1 MFVERRVDKEIRD
14 MLQRIDCRVFV
25 VCVAVSS
32 LLGAACATGD
42 EEPLGVG
49 TRQVPLIT
57 AVDAVPGQ
65 YIVVLER
72 AAPAMSLASVQVLA
86 SRVQARADSRLLRTY
101 SVLPAFAAR
110 LSPAALDEIRRDP
123 AVAYVE
129 EDGRASVVAVHD
141 VGSGPDGLDRIDQR
155 VLPRDGQYDDH
166 DNDGAGVHAYV
177 VDTGIRSTH
186 AEFTGRIGSMSD
198 FVDDGRAGEDCHG
211 HGSHVASTVAGA
223 RYGVAK
229 AATLHAVRVLDCNGS
244 GSFSGVIAGVDHVG
258 TDCASRGG
266 PCVANMSLG
275 GGFSQAVNDAVAG
288 AVEAGVAFAVAAG
301 NENQNACSTSPAS
314 EPVAITV
321 GAVDD
326 SDKRASF
333 SNFGTCVD
341 IFAPGVSIL
350 GAAIDSDS
358 ATQSIS
364 GTSMASPH
372 VAGVMASFLGANPDA
387 TPADVEAA
395 LETVAGQGCVAS
407 PGTGSP
413 NLLLHDDFDAEP
425 YQCSG
430 GSPPPPDNSCQGYCG
445 DRAPSGCYC
454 DVVCS
459 IFGDC
464 CPDKRR
470 ICR

>member
-1 MFVERRVDKEIRD
+1 
-14 MLQRIDCRVFV
+14 MLQRIDCRGFV
-25 VCVAVSS
+25 VALIAASLAGCAAEDKESVS
-32 LLGAACATGD
+32 
-42 EEPLGVG
+42 VG
-49 TRQVPLIT
+49 TRRAPLI
-57 AVDAVPGQ
+57 AAADAVPGQ

-72 AAPAMSLASVQVLA
+72 AAPSMSLASVQALA

-129 EDGRASVVAVHD
+129 EDGRARVVAVHD

-155 VLPRDGQYDDH
+155 LLPRDGQYDDH

-186 AEFTGRIGSMSD
+186 AEFAGRIGSMSD
-198 FVDDGRAGEDCHG
+198 FVDDGRAGEDCNG

-223 RYGVAK
+223 RYGVAR

-244 GSFSGVIAGVDHVG
+244 GTYAGVIAGVDHVS

-301 NENQNACSTSPAS
+301 NENRNACTTSPAS
-314 EPVAITV
+314 EPAAVTV

-326 SDKRASF
+326 NDKRASF

-350 GAAIDSDS
+350 GAAIGNDS

-372 VAGVMASFLGANPDA
+372 VAGVMASFLGINPDA

-395 LETVAGQGCVAS
+395 LEAVAGQGCVGSA
-407 PGTGSP
+407 GAGSP
-413 NLLLHDDFDAEP
+413 NLLLHDDFDAAP

-430 GSPPPPDNSCQGYCG
+430 TPPPGDNSCEGFCG
-445 DRAPSGCYC
+445 NRAPGGCFC
-454 DVVCS
+454 DPFCI

-464 CPDKRR
+464 CPDKRPA
-470 ICR
+470 CG

>member
-1 MFVERRVDKEIRD
+1 
-14 MLQRIDCRVFV
+14 MLQRIDCRGFV
-25 VCVAVSS
+25 VVLIAAG
-32 LLGAACATGD
+32 LLGAGCAAGD
-42 EEPLGVG
+42 EEPLDVG
-49 TRQVPLIT
+49 TRRAPLI
-57 AVDAVPGQ
+57 AAAAAVPGQ

-72 AAPAMSLASVQVLA
+72 AAPPMSMSLASVQVLA

-129 EDGRASVVAVHD
+129 EDGRARVVTQHD
-141 VGSGPDGLDRIDQR
+141 VGGGPDGLDRIDQR
-155 VLPRDGQYDDH
+155 LLPRDGQYDDH

-186 AEFTGRIGSMSD
+186 AEFAGRIGSMSD
-198 FVDDGRAGEDCHG
+198 FVDDGRAGEDCNG

-229 AATLHAVRVLDCNGS
+229 AATLHGVRVLDCNGS
-244 GSFSGVIAGVDHVG
+244 GSYSGVIAGVDHVS

-301 NENQNACSTSPAS
+301 NENRNACTTSPAS
-314 EPVAITV
+314 EPAAVTV
-321 GAVDD
+321 GAIDD
-326 SDKRASF
+326 ADKRASF

-341 IFAPGVSIL
+341 IFAPGVTIL
-350 GAAIDSDS
+350 GAAIGNDS

-387 TPADVEAA
+387 TPAEVEAA
-395 LETVAGQGCVAS
+395 LEAVAGQGCVGSVGA
-407 PGTGSP
+407 GSP
-413 NLLLHDDFDAEP
+413 NLLLHDDFDAAP
-425 YQCSG
+425 YQCG
-430 GSPPPPDNSCQGYCG
+430 GTPPPGDNSCENICG
-445 DRAPSGCYC
+445 RRAPGGCFC
-454 DVVCS
+454 DPFCI
-459 IFGDC
+459 IFDDC
-464 CPDKRR
+464 CPDKHGA
-470 ICR
+470 CG